1 MSADYGRSGSGWS
14 CCLCQVVELLQT
26 FSLYTEHLDPST
38 AVKPDVDDRM
48 WLLTADRTP
57 YHEGLLALPLSC
69 LQSLYCNYCCL
80 ILFVSPSCEA
90 GTLSLSLVHLLPHL
104 LPFLLFP
111 FFHWL
116 YLFSSFVHPF
126 PLYQNSPTP
135 FPGRRS

>member
-80 ILFVSPSCEA
+80 ILFVSPPCEA
-90 GTLSLSLVHLLPHL
+90 GTLSLPCPFTSSSFALFTF
-104 LPFLLFP
+104 PFLSLALLI
-111 FFHWL
+111 FFFCPSL
-116 YLFSSFVHPF
+116 SFIPE
-126 PLYQNSPTP
+126 
-135 FPGRRS
+135 